1 MATRRWAKRSASTV
15 SPSPTQVLTS
25 DLQRVLA
32 RARELLGG
40 LALPVLERRRV
51 AHAESLEEYVAVQR
65 ERLGEPPSRR
75 RVRRSA
81 ARPVDEAAE
90 LPDVDVE
97 SDVVGQADVAA
108 VGLDQAIG
116 ARGVDVV
123 EGGAQVPGPLSG
135 GLVRPEQLDEV
146 VSGFVLCRH
155 RQVGEE
161 CEGLPPRE
169 FDLGAVTLEHRGTQA
184 LEHVH
189 GRTSLELGC
198 DLDHNSKV
206 HSWRQGRRGIRM
218 KKQPGGAGTAPR
230 RNNHRP
236 DSVRPLEITAL
247 GMIADPAFDPADP
260 TLPRFAE
267 RLVVERTGVRCA
279 WPAPERDWTLERLL
293 REAGRTGT
301 LPHVLAVA
309 GLFKQADTRD
319 AVLREGLAHEVT
331 EELVEQHMPLYAAR
345 VRRYGWSV
353 REVLARNRCG
363 GRSICVPMGFGLD
376 EFPGLVGH
384 PGAKVPISFYYA
396 LDFRDDILAKIIPG
410 ARTEAQ
416 LRDLLARKGSLDI
429 HDLVDDMPLRSL
441 EDLRQYF
448 LKVKALGVKAGD
460 APVVPASPIV
470 SFEHPESMYW
480 SLGTAAG
487 LFWDY
492 PFIVGDPPDWERTQL
507 FWFTRE
513 CQRYLRWWNRIW
525 HDGLLGDDPFAMAK
539 AEQREGQRAGRYAVI
554 NDWSDPEEART
565 AALERG
571 YGYRYF
577 PLFLGGWSTIWGNY
591 ALPVECREGP
601 LVFTRRIQGREALA
615 RVMRWA
621 DWHLGEERDVL
632 AYWGLPDWHAG
643 TGADRRFTWQHAALE
658 DWSVYG
664 ACSDR
669 DGPHVGLEH
678 TPALEWDPR
687 GASGCRSGR
696 SRSSRR
702 NLPIRKRRTG
712 CTPATVARSCRRTT
726 SGNTATPS

>member
-1 MATRRWAKRSASTV
+1 
-15 SPSPTQVLTS
+15 
-25 DLQRVLA
+25 
-32 RARELLGG
+32 
-40 LALPVLERRRV
+40 
-51 AHAESLEEYVAVQR
+51 
-65 ERLGEPPSRR
+65 
-75 RVRRSA
+75 
-81 ARPVDEAAE
+81 
-90 LPDVDVE
+90 
-97 SDVVGQADVAA
+97 
-108 VGLDQAIG
+108 
-116 ARGVDVV
+116 
-123 EGGAQVPGPLSG
+123 
-135 GLVRPEQLDEV
+135 
-146 VSGFVLCRH
+146 
-155 RQVGEE
+155 
-161 CEGLPPRE
+161 
-169 FDLGAVTLEHRGTQA
+169 
-184 LEHVH
+184 
-189 GRTSLELGC
+189 
-198 DLDHNSKV
+198 
-206 HSWRQGRRGIRM
+206 M
-218 KKQPGGAGTAPR
+218 KKQPVGAGTAAR
-230 RNNHRP
+230 RDKHRP
-236 DSVRPLEITAL
+236 DSDSPLEITAL

-260 TLPRFAE
+260 TLPRIAE
-267 RLVVERTGVRCA
+267 KIVIERTGVRCA

-309 GLFKQADTRD
+309 GLFKQAETRD
-319 AVLREGLAHEVT
+319 AVLRENLAHEVT

-363 GRSICVPMGFGLD
+363 GRSICVPMGFGFD
-376 EFPGLVGH
+376 EFPGLVDH
-384 PGAKVPISFYYA
+384 PGAKAPISFYYA

-410 ARTEAQ
+410 ARSEAQ

-429 HDLVDDMPLRSL
+429 HDLVDDLPLRSL

-448 LKVKALGVKAGD
+448 LKVRALGVKAGD
-460 APVVPASPIV
+460 SPVVPASPIV

-492 PFIVGDPPDWERTQL
+492 PFIVGDPPDWERTHL

-554 NDWSDPEEART
+554 NDWSDPEEARA

-577 PLFLGGWSTIWGNY
+577 PLFLGGWSDIWGNY

-601 LVFTRRIQGREALA
+601 LVFTRRIRGREALA

-643 TGADRRFTWQHAALE
+643 TGSDRRFTWQHAALE

-664 ACSDR
+664 ICSDR

-678 TPALEWDPR
+678 TPAVAWDP
-687 GASGCRSGR
+687 
-696 SRSSRR
+696 SRSLRLPLGPLSFFTPESAYPEAPYWVYPREGRKVLQTHHFGKYCDAVMKAARCDEYRVRYRGVSHRTQVGYLPEVIDFDIAQERDHPAFAPLVRDVVMKSVDRFESSYGALCGFYRDRGVEKARR
-702 NLPIRKRRTG
+702 AFIERLQAFYRTEIEPNIFFDRRT
-712 CTPATVARSCRRTT
+712 
-726 SGNTATPS
+726 